1 MSELD
6 PTTRALLAAS
16 RSADNPSDE
25 QLSRVER
32 SLMAKIA
39 IGAGASVS
47 IGAATT
53 KAAGATLGLKMASG
67 VLLAGALTGGGVWLA
82 QPKPEAVPL
91 ERSQP
96 RARPMPVTSA
106 PVVATPEPVVEPL
119 VKPSAPATVN
129 SEDPMKPGSAVKAES
144 PALKLKAEAALV
156 SEAQR
161 ALGAGRAG
169 EALERLAQYDQRF
182 PGGALRSEADAT
194 RVFALCQSGRTREA
208 VAAKESFLR
217 RYPSSPAAPRVRSA
231 CSTP

>member
-25 QLSRVER
+25 ELSRVER

-39 IGAGASVS
+39 IGAAATVS

-53 KAAGATLGLKMASG
+53 KAAGATLGLKIAGG
-67 VLLAGALTGGGVWLA
+67 VLLASALTGGGVWLA
-82 QPKPEAVPL
+82 QPQDEAVPF

-96 RARPMPVTSA
+96 RVPPGSATSEPVA
-106 PVVATPEPVVEPL
+106 AAPEPVGEPV
-119 VKPSAPATVN
+119 VKPSEPAAVKT
-129 SEDPMKPGSAVKAES
+129 EDLVKPGSAVKPES

-169 EALERLAQYDQRF
+169 EALERLTRYDQRF

-208 VAAKESFLR
+208 AAAKENFLR

-231 CSTP
+231 CGGR